1 MSILTYLANHV
12 QLKMSLQFQESRISR
27 QYMCINPLAPDDWY
41 ATIDAIFKIKNEK
54 LFSPKYKS
62 LNFYLQEK
70 WKHTSRATFNNIA
83 ISGRVVSELKKA
95 RFKDLPANVA
105 TCLAIAS
112 ASIKHQRSV
121 IQVWNLA
128 LDKYKSSKNVI
139 SSHISSMYQQPPSPT
154 TTTNTYTESTIH
166 DSEAEA
172 KSIAKDSESIAQ
184 DSDSEE
190 EAKSI
195 AKDSD
200 SDAESEPGTASFRKR
215 KLSTISSA
223 ESEEEEIGSHD
234 RYNHIR
240 KNGRPVFAENGKS
253 SRQDSYP
260 FRISDTQVVMR

>member
-12 QLKMSLQFQESRISR
+12 HLKMSLQFQESRISR

-70 WKHTSRATFNNIA
+70 WKHTSRATFNNLA

-95 RFKDLPANVA
+95 RVKDLPANVA

-112 ASIKHQRSV
+112 ASIKHKRSV
-121 IQVWNLA
+121 IQVWSLA

-139 SSHISSMYQQPPSPT
+139 SSHISSMYQEPPSPT
-154 TTTNTYTESTIH
+154 TTTNTFTDSITK
-166 DSEAEA
+166 DSEAET
-172 KSIAKDSESIAQ
+172 ESIAQ

-200 SDAESEPGTASFRKR
+200 SDAESEPETASFRKR
-215 KLSTISSA
+215 KMSA
-223 ESEEEEIGSHD
+223 ASDSESEEEEIGSHD

-253 SRQDSYP
+253 SRQE
-260 FRISDTQVVMR
+260 F